1 MRRCVGG
8 KKWRKKF
15 KIPCAVRPPCY
26 TVPTLYRSSDSTKST
41 VERPPTQESAGKS
54 GLKLASSSLAA
65 QLFTVHGDP
74 WEWAEGCPAAT
85 LSESEA
91 SLDSKHRYAR
101 DEYVLGS
108 QRTSSCDATLTP
120 LTETPPPLGSQTHRS
135 SFARLSACC
144 ARGLRT
150 RSGSLSG
157 PISGRCSLVRM

>member
-1 MRRCVGG
+1 MAKKCQNRMRCRAT
-8 KKWRKKF
+8 
-15 KIPCAVRPPCY
+15 PL
-26 TVPTLYRSSDSTKST
+26 PTLRSSDCEGPLQGILPTRALQRVHST
-41 VERPPTQESAGKS
+41 
-54 GLKLASSSLAA
+54 SLAA
-65 QLFTVHGDP
+65 PPPQLFTVHGDP